1 MRCRPAGRRRLNW
14 RLRFG
19 RWWRIG
25 LAKNSEP
32 GLRALEDGTS
42 LDESAKQSGFV
53 GDPTYRPYDKRRLSY
68 SGTFTDPRK
77 VYTIRA
83 IEWLTGKITLLRLI
97 RRFERQGPARGLA
110 FWQRAIDV
118 MGIDLKT
125 PADQIARIPK
135 TGPVVVVA
143 NHPHGLVDGLVMAR
157 LVMQVRGDFKI
168 LTRSLL
174 TGIEEIAY
182 HMVPVPFQ
190 HEEDSLE
197 KGLEMRKIAMDHLAD
212 GGVVILFP
220 SGQVATSAGW
230 FGPAIEAEWNVFTA
244 KMVQRSGAVVLPIFF
259 PGQNSRMYQIANRI
273 SPTIRQGLLLHEV
286 AFALNKPQAPVIGHP
301 IGRDEIAAW
310 SANPRG
316 FVAWLREK
324 TLALKGT

>member
-1 MRCRPAGRRRLNW
+1 M
-14 RLRFG
+14 
-19 RWWRIG
+19 
-25 LAKNSEP
+25 AKSSEP
-32 GLRALEDGTS
+32 GLHALEDGIS
-42 LDESAKQSGFV
+42 LDERAKQSGFV
-53 GDPTYRPYDKRRLSY
+53 GDPTYRPYDKGRLSY

-77 VYTIRA
+77 VYTIRL
-83 IEWLTGKITLLRLI
+83 IEWLTGKLTLLRLI

-110 FWQRAIDV
+110 FWQRALDV
-118 MGIDLKT
+118 MGIALTT
-125 PADQIARIPK
+125 PPDQVARIPK
-135 TGPVVVVA
+135 SGAVVVVA

-182 HMVPVPFQ
+182 HMVPVPFP

-197 KGLEMRKIAMDHLAD
+197 KGLEMRRIAMNHLAE

-220 SGQVATSAGW
+220 SGQVATSAGF

-259 PGQNSRMYQIANRI
+259 PGQNSRAYQIANKI

-286 AFALNKPQAPVIGHP
+286 AHALNKPQGPVIGDP
-301 IGRDEIAAW
+301 IGRADIEKWA
-310 SANPRG
+310 ANPRG
-316 FVAWLREK
+316 FVAWLREC
-324 TLALKGT
+324 TLALKEK

>member
-1 MRCRPAGRRRLNW
+1 M
-14 RLRFG
+14 
-19 RWWRIG
+19 
-25 LAKNSEP
+25 
-32 GLRALEDGTS
+32 D
-42 LDESAKQSGFV
+42 SADRSGFV

-68 SGTFTDPRK
+68 SGTFTNQRK
-77 VYTIRA
+77 VLTIRA

-97 RRFERQGPARGLA
+97 RRFEQQGPARGLA

-118 MGIDLKT
+118 MGIALTT
-125 PADQIARIPK
+125 PPDQIARIPK
-135 TGPVVVVA
+135 TGAVVVVA

-182 HMVPVPFQ
+182 HMVPVPFP
-190 HEEDSLE
+190 HEEDSLG
-197 KGLEMRKIAMDHLAD
+197 KGLEMRRIAMDHLAE

-220 SGQVATSAGW
+220 SGQVATSVDF
-230 FGPAIEAEWNVFTA
+230 FGAAIEAEWNVFTA

-259 PGQNSRMYQIANRI
+259 PGQNSRAYQIANKL
-273 SPTIRQGLLLHEV
+273 SPTLRQGLLLHEV
-286 AFALNKPQAPVIGHP
+286 AYALNKPQGPVIGAP
-301 IGRDEIAAW
+301 ISRAEIEPWA
-310 SANPRG
+310 ANPRG

-324 TLALKGT
+324 TLALKGQ

>member
-1 MRCRPAGRRRLNW
+1 M
-14 RLRFG
+14 
-19 RWWRIG
+19 
-25 LAKNSEP
+25 
-32 GLRALEDGTS
+32 D
-42 LDESAKQSGFV
+42 SADRSGFV

-68 SGTFTDPRK
+68 SGTFTNQRK
-77 VYTIRA
+77 VLTIRA

-97 RRFERQGPARGLA
+97 RRFEQQGPARGLA

-118 MGIDLKT
+118 MGIALTT
-125 PADQIARIPK
+125 PPDQIARIPK
-135 TGPVVVVA
+135 TGAVVVVA

-182 HMVPVPFQ
+182 HMVPVPFP

-197 KGLEMRKIAMDHLAD
+197 KGLEMRRIAMDHLAE

-220 SGQVATSAGW
+220 SGQVATSVDF
-230 FGPAIEAEWNVFTA
+230 FGAAIEAEWNVFTA

-259 PGQNSRMYQIANRI
+259 PGQNSRAYQIANKL
-273 SPTIRQGLLLHEV
+273 SPTLRQGLLLHEV
-286 AFALNKPQAPVIGHP
+286 AYALNKPQGPVIGAP
-301 IGRDEIAAW
+301 ISRAEIEPWA
-310 SANPRG
+310 ANPRG

-324 TLALKGT
+324 TLALKGQ